1 VTGFIAVLVYF
12 VLLSFPEFRQL
23 AKDLRHL
30 FRLWPAYNVG
40 DGLISLARHFFDKE
54 VLGDE
59 KSAFHPDV
67 AGTHIKWLYGLSL
80 PYFFLVVL
88 LEYSGDGGSG
98 GIIGRALR
106 IVKNS
111 IEKVQLRYYGVT
123 AAYRTQTDELDADVA
138 QEKEFVLEHKD
149 ELKTEASVLIVDL
162 WKVFPPPTSVLGRFL
177 GYFRKLWNCLRK
189 QQTQEETSKKPKKA
203 VQGLSTQIMAGDTFG
218 LLGVNGAGKTTT
230 MAVLTGDTHPTSGEA
245 YVAGYDVTGRT
256 SGGVIEARK
265 HIGFC
270 PQIDPLLELMTA
282 RETLT
287 MYGKL
292 RGVPSNQLAQTVD
305 DLIHALTLTPHAD
318 KAAGKYSGG
327 NKRKLSLGIAII
339 GDPKVLFIDEASSGM
354 DPVARR
360 KMWELIS
367 MIGEKRSVILT
378 THSMEEAEALC
389 SRIGI
394 MIAGQMKALGSVQHL
409 KSSYLDGYTVDMQC
423 KPDSHISLVDFA
435 IEHVTNV
442 VLPGSVLKERHGRF
456 LRFDV
461 QSISKGV
468 DVDVGDKA
476 GLGFMFGKL
485 QEMKMDEKWNVENY
499 SISQCT
505 LEQVFIKLVKEEHGD
520 SHNFDS
526 N

>member
-1 VTGFIAVLVYF
+1 V
-12 VLLSFPEFRQL
+12 
-23 AKDLRHL
+23 
-30 FRLWPAYNVG
+30 
-40 DGLISLARHFFDKE
+40 
-54 VLGDE
+54 
-59 KSAFHPDV
+59 
-67 AGTHIKWLYGLSL
+67 
-80 PYFFLVVL
+80 
-88 LEYSGDGGSG
+88 
-98 GIIGRALR
+98 
-106 IVKNS
+106 
-111 IEKVQLRYYGVT
+111 
-123 AAYRTQTDELDADVA
+123 
-138 QEKEFVLEHKD
+138 
-149 ELKTEASVLIVDL
+149 
-162 WKVFPPPTSVLGRFL
+162 
-177 GYFRKLWNCLRK
+177 
-189 QQTQEETSKKPKKA
+189 EEESSKKPKKA
-203 VQGLSTQIMAGDTFG
+203 VQGLSTQIMPGDTFG

-230 MAVLTGDTHPTSGEA
+230 MAVLTGDTSPTSGEA

-292 RGVPSNQLAQTVD
+292 RGVPRAQLDQTVD

-394 MIAGQMKALGSVQHL
+394 MIAGQMRALGSVQHL

-423 KPDSHISLVDFA
+423 KPDSPISLVDA
-435 IEHVTNV
+435 VIDHVTNS
-442 VLPGSVLKERHGRF
+442 VLSGSVLKERHGRF

-461 QSISKGV
+461 RSISEDNDEK
-468 DVDVGDKA
+468 KS
-476 GLGFMFGKL
+476 GLGYMFGRL
-485 QEMKMDEKWNVENY
+485 QAMKIDKTWKVENY

-505 LEQVFIKLVKEEHGD
+505 LEQVFIKLVKEEHGE